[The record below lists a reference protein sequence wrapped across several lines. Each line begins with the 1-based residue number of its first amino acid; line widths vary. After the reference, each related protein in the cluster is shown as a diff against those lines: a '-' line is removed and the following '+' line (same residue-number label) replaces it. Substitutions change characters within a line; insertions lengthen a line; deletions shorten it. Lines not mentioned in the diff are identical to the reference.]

1 VIDAWERLRPH
12 KSFFGLTLDGFKLK
26 AKPYLDA
33 RNAIVE
39 LDKQAAHEA
48 LKRDLAAPELQLTLQ
63 GVVASVRGDP
73 EETQNGELYDAMGY
87 VPRDQRST
95 GLVRAGTAAK
105 PAEGGGS
112 LSTMVVVGPAA
123 RTAGPFD

>member
-1 VIDAWERLRPH
+1 MVQKDLFTRVTEVIGAWEKLRPH

-39 LDKQAAHEA
+39 LDKQSAHEA
-48 LKRDLAAPELQLTLQ
+48 SKRDLAAPELQLALQ
-63 GVVASVRGDP
+63 GVVAAVRGDP
-73 EETQNGELYDAMGY
+73 EETENGELYARMGY
-87 VPRDQRST
+87 VPRNQRST

-105 PAEGGGS
+105 RIEGGGS
-112 LSTMVVVGPAA
+112 
-123 RTAGPFD
+123 